1 MSKFKRNA
9 IIFGSIAGVLL
20 LVGIITTVIIISNR
34 PKTTI
39 VLATDYSK
47 VLALVNSDSNLKTS
61 KVAVQDP

>member
-20 LVGIITTVIIISNR
+20 LVGIIITAIIMSNR

-39 VLATDYSK
+39 IFVADYSK
-47 VLALVNSDSNLKTS
+47 VGLVNSESNLKTS
-61 KVAVQDP
+61 KLAVQDP